1 MAGAVSMVMGRAQGE
16 GHVGEEQ
23 KLGVTSETIPAA
35 VEQLGVGIWTWGEKS
50 RLQVWTSESC
60 TF

>member
-1 MAGAVSMVMGRAQGE
+1 MVMGRAQGE
-16 GHVGEEQ
+16 GRVGEEQ

-35 VEQLGVGIWTWGEKS
+35 VEQLDVGIWTWGEKS